1 LRSVG
6 RNFDIFTIS
15 TALSCNVVKLLSCKV
30 TELLGTP
37 PISVHPCCV
46 VLVARQH
53 TTVRVAYVY
62 EDWSDDGARD
72 ECVGHVDS
80 LRPGTWLLLRE
91 HGHSPSPTT
100 PLPTPPPLPE
110 ITVSDISSSSSYLP
124 NNTTVCA
131 FASIQFRRAGQQGP
145 TRTLKRVIKQV
156 HSITQIK
163 YYK

>member
-1 LRSVG
+1 VY
-6 RNFDIFTIS
+6 
-15 TALSCNVVKLLSCKV
+15 AAAASCW
-30 TELLGTP
+30 LLGSTR
-37 PISVHPCCV
+37 PCEWRTC
-46 VLVARQH
+46 
-53 TTVRVAYVY
+53 TY

-145 TRTLKRVIKQV
+145 TRTLKRVIKQLLMGTFYHTNKV
-156 HSITQIK
+156 L
-163 YYK
+163 